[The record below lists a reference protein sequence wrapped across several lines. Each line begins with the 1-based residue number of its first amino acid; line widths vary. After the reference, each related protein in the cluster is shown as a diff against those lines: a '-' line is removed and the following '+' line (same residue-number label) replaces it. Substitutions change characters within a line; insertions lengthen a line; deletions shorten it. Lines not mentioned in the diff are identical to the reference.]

1 MARPL
6 TQEQVDFLHAIEQ
19 YKKKNDKLFL
29 SWTEVLSIVKAQGYT
44 RTVAKRNS
52 NANTANTK
60 STTKKSPTQTEAKAK
75 STTSTTKSK
84 VTS

>member
-52 NANTANTK
+52 SANTSTTK
-60 STTKKSPTQTEAKAK
+60 STTKKSPTQTKAK
-75 STTSTTKSK
+75 STTKSK

>member
-52 NANTANTK
+52 SANTSTTK
-60 STTKKSPTQTEAKAK
+60 STTKKSPTQTKAKAK

>member
-1 MARPL
+1 MASPL

-52 NANTANTK
+52 SANTANTK
-60 STTKKSPTQTEAKAK
+60 STAKKSPTQTKAK
-75 STTSTTKSK
+75 STTKSK
-84 VTS
+84 VPS